1 MRRIAARLAVTSA
14 LAVTAASAAPAVAAA
29 TTCSGA
35 GRSPASQS
43 RAAATHTTLC
53 LLNRE
58 RRVHGAR
65 LLRLDGKLGRAAGGH
80 AKDMVG
86 KHFFAHESLDGSTFD
101 VRIKRTGWMRSHRSY
116 TVGENIGYGSGSL
129 ATPRAMV
136 AAWMHSA
143 SHRANLLSRSFRL
156 IGIGVA
162 NGAPSGGGGATYVTD
177 FGG

>member
-14 LAVTAASAAPAVAAA
+14 LAVTAASAAPAIAGA

-35 GRSPASQS
+35 GRSPASLS
-43 RAAATHTTLC
+43 RAAVTHTTLC

-58 RRVHGAR
+58 RGAHSVR
-65 LLRLDGKLGRAAGGH
+65 ALRLDSRLGRAAGGH

-86 KHFFAHESLDGSTFD
+86 KHFFAHESLDGSTFAA
-101 VRIKRTGWMRSHRSY
+101 RIKRTGWMRSRRSY

-129 ATPRAMV
+129 ATPRAIV

-143 SHRANLLSRSFRL
+143 PHRANLLSRSFRL
-156 IGIGVA
+156 IGIGIA
-162 NGAPSGGGGATYVTD
+162 GGAPSGGGGATYVTD